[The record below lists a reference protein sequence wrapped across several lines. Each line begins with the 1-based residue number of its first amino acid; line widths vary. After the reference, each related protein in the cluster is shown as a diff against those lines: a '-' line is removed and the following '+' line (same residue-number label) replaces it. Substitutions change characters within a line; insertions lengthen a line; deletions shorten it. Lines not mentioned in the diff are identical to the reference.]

1 MSFAQKSPA
10 LEKEPC
16 RLPKESC
23 LTLTL
28 IRLICQLPQ
37 NTYSLPKESYVCCPK
52 SPIACQKRPTVCQKS
67 PIVCQRLLFFYQK
80 TRVLSSCALTRA
92 RACAL
97 FFSRPFSLTRAGE
110 LSLSHMQGPSRLPRS
125 FLSHTRRVTL
135 DPLAQGPSRRTR
147 GRGLLCTHTYTHK
160 HALFLSFFSFSL
172 SHSLLLSH

>member
-52 SPIACQKRPTVCQKS
+52 SPIVCQKS
-67 PIVCQRLLFFYQK
+67 PIVCQRLLIFYQK

-110 LSLSHMQGPSRLPRS
+110 LSLSHVQGAYRSPRS
-125 FLSHTRRVTL
+125 FLSHTRRVPL

-147 GRGLLCTHTYTHK
+147 GRGVLCTHTYTRK
-160 HALFLSFFSFSL
+160 HALFLSFFSLSL
-172 SHSLLLSH
+172 THSLLLSH